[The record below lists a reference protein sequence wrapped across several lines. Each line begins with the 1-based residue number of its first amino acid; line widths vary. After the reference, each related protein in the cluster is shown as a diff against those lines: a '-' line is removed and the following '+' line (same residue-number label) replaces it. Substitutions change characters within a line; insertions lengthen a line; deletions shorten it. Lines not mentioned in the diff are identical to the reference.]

1 MFITVNELVGL
12 PGLPGTQQGIRYA
25 MNKLAANSP
34 ELMRKR
40 PGTKAFEYHID
51 CLPEQAREVVQQRH
65 YKSVLE
71 QSGCKSADVP
81 VKRNNTIKPSDE
93 LALMRQ
99 CPALVEREVSALTAQ
114 QKLVA
119 DARAALA
126 MEVERL
132 REAGMSRAGAVKFIV
147 KASRD
152 RSLPSHLQGHADIA
166 NARKGTTRTG
176 VGERSLQ
183 EWLSIFL
190 STKSGGERL
199 ALLAPGHLKAK
210 RPEQI
215 KWLPDFLA
223 HWRDPRGPSL
233 TEAYNRFCTEWGH
246 TYHDQPAMLGVCPSY
261 DAVRRAMDKL
271 PRREKARGRVTGSA
285 ALAYEVYQKR
295 DWSQMPVNGCWI
307 ADGKSL
313 NMKVAHPVHGRPF
326 TPEMTIIIDGRTR
339 FVVGW
344 SLSLSESMIAVADAY
359 RHGMQHYGK
368 PLLVYSDN
376 GGGETNLALDA
387 DITGIFPRMGIT
399 HPTSIPG
406 RAQSRGIIERLN
418 GVIPRSIAQQ
428 YDTYNGHGADAE
440 YVRITSRD
448 IGSAINAQD
457 KDRELSSRQRN
468 ALAKLPSWRQ
478 LIDTV
483 EEEVNKYNNHHE
495 HSELPKVNGK
505 HLTPA
510 AYRRAV
516 LEAEGDE
523 IEYLSELELR
533 EAFMPEQI
541 RTAQRGWLSLFNNDY
556 FAETLINVDGEDVRV
571 AFDIHDATRVIVRR
585 MDGSFVCEAI
595 WNGNKKAAIP
605 VNVMETA
612 IEKRRQRRMKRVDEQ
627 RSEIEAEARPMLNA
641 KVVPDFGS
649 LIGSDDFEHIENEEI
664 FLLQSQRD
672 EYLRKTGTHR

>member
-1 MFITVNELVGL
+1 MFLVAKELVGI
-12 PGLPGTQQGIRYA
+12 PGLPATIKGIRESL
-25 MNKLAANSP
+25 NKSAGGSP
-34 ELMRKR
+34 EFVRKR
-40 PGTKAFEYHID
+40 SGTKAFEYHID

-71 QSGCKSADVP
+71 QPGCKSVDVP
-81 VKRNNTIKPSDE
+81 VKRSNTIKPSDE
-93 LALMRQ
+93 LELMRQ
-99 CPALVEREVSALTAQ
+99 CPALIEREVSALTVQ

-132 REAGMSRAGAVKFIV
+132 RDAGMSRAGAVKFIV
-147 KASRD
+147 KASRNGT
-152 RSLPSHLQGHADIA
+152 LPAHLQGHADIA

-183 EWLSIFL
+183 EWLTIFL

-233 TEAYNRFCTEWGH
+233 TEAYSRFCVEWEQ
-246 TYHDQPAMLGVCPSY
+246 TYHDQPAMLDVCPSY
-261 DAVRRAMDKL
+261 DAVRRAMNKL

-285 ALAYEVYQKR
+285 ALAFEVYQKR
-295 DWSQMPVNGCWI
+295 DWSRMPLNGCWI

-368 PLLVYSDN
+368 PLFVYSDN

-406 RAQSRGIIERLN
+406 RPQSRGIIERLN
-418 GVIPRSIAQQ
+418 AVIPRSIAQQ

-440 YVRITSRD
+440 YVRVTSRD

-457 KDRELSSRQRN
+457 KGRELSSRHRN

-516 LEAEGDE
+516 LEIEGDE
-523 IEYLSELELR
+523 IEYLTELELR
-533 EAFMPEQI
+533 EAFMPEEI

-556 FAETLINVDGEDVRV
+556 FSESLINVDGEDVRV

-605 VNVMETA
+605 VNAMETA
-612 IEKRRQRRMKRVDEQ
+612 VEKRRQRRMKRVDEQ

-649 LIGSDDFEHIENEEI
+649 LIGSDDFDHIENEEI

>member
-40 PGTKAFEYHID
+40 SGTKAIEYHID
-51 CLPEQAREVVQQRH
+51 CLPADARDVIRQRH
-65 YKSVLE
+65 YQSVLE
-71 QSGCKSADVP
+71 QSVGQAVDVP
-81 VKRNNTIKPSDE
+81 VKRSNTVKPTDE

-99 CPALVEREVSALTAQ
+99 CPALIEREISALTAR
-114 QKLVA
+114 QKAVA
-119 DARAALA
+119 DARSALA

-132 REAGMSRAGAVKFIV
+132 RNAGMSRTGAVKYIV

-166 NARKGTTRTG
+166 NARKGTTRKG

-183 EWLSIFL
+183 EWLTIFL
-190 STKSGGERL
+190 TTQSGAERL

-233 TEAYNRFCTEWGH
+233 TEAYNRFSDEWAQI
-246 TYHDQPAMLGVCPSY
+246 YHDQPAMLNVCPSY
-261 DAVRRAMDKL
+261 DAVRRAMAKL

-313 NMKVAHPVHGRPF
+313 NMKVAHPIHGRPF
-326 TPEMTIIIDGRTR
+326 TPELTIIIDGRTR

-368 PLLVYSDN
+368 PLFVYSDN

-387 DITGIFPRMGIT
+387 DITGIFPRLGIA

-406 RAQSRGIIERLN
+406 RPQSRGIIERLN
-418 GVIPRSIAQQ
+418 AVIPRSIAQK
-428 YDTYNGHGADAE
+428 YDTYNGHGADRE
-440 YVRITSRD
+440 HVRITSRG
-448 IGSAINAQD
+448 ILSAVNAHE
-457 KDRELSSRQRN
+457 KGNELTPLQRS
-468 ALAKLPSWRQ
+468 ALAKLPSWQQ
-478 LIDTV
+478 LLDTV
-483 EEEVNKYNNHHE
+483 DEEVSKY
-495 HSELPKVNGK
+495 
-505 HLTPA
+505 
-510 AYRRAV
+510 
-516 LEAEGDE
+516 
-523 IEYLSELELR
+523 
-533 EAFMPEQI
+533 
-541 RTAQRGWLSLFNNDY
+541 
-556 FAETLINVDGEDVRV
+556 
-571 AFDIHDATRVIVRR
+571 
-585 MDGSFVCEAI
+585 
-595 WNGNKKAAIP
+595 IP
-605 VNVMETA
+605 
-612 IEKRRQRRMKRVDEQ
+612 
-627 RSEIEAEARPMLNA
+627 S
-641 KVVPDFGS
+641 
-649 LIGSDDFEHIENEEI
+649 
-664 FLLQSQRD
+664 
-672 EYLRKTGTHR
+672 